1 MSYASFRQFIEAL
14 DTAGELTR
22 VSVPVETD
30 LLVSEWA
37 NREMKSPGGGKALL
51 FENPTVDGKPSK
63 FPVAINTMGSRRRMA
78 LALQINSVED
88 LAQEIQL
95 ILKAKP
101 PTDLREGWSLLKQG
115 LNLLHARPKHSKEGA
130 CQEVVHLLEE
140 IPRTKTQGPK
150 ANALSLADL
159 PILKC
164 WPKDGGRFIT
174 LPNVHTRDPETGARN
189 VGMYRMQI
197 FDERTTAMHWQVHKV
212 GARHGKSYYERNE
225 RMPVAVTLGGDPAY
239 TFAATAPLPDGLD
252 EILFAGFIRKKSVD
266 LVPCK
271 TVDLEVPSDVDFVLE
286 GYVQPGET
294 RPEGPFGD
302 HTGFYTAIEDYPVFH
317 LTAITHRRDAI
328 YPTTIVGIPPME
340 DFYMGD
346 ASVRIFLPVF
356 KMNFPELVDMT
367 LPPEGVFHN
376 LVFVSIRKQY
386 PYQAFKV
393 MHGLWGMGQ
402 MMFSKYIVV
411 VDEDCDVHNTS
422 EVLFRLCANTD
433 PERDSTI
440 IRNPSDSLDH
450 APTSQNIG
458 SHMGF
463 DATRK
468 LPGENYHRTWPELL
482 KMTDEA
488 QALVDALQK
497 KASVGRDSVEPA
509 LSEVERVEPR
519 QIHMRRLD
527 RVSPYQETC
536 LLRLSKVSATDAV
549 FHESAMRDPAQV
561 VDLMRRIRALVETG
575 RVGPP
580 AVRKSA
586 ARPWPVTH
594 RFRLV
599 D

>member
-1 MSYASFRQFIEAL
+1 MAFRSFQDFVEQL
-14 DTAGELTR
+14 DRAGELRRITEE
-22 VSVPVETD
+22 VDTD
-30 LLVSEWA
+30 LVIAEWA
-37 NREMKSPGGGKALL
+37 NREMKSPSGGKALL
-51 FENPTVDGKPSK
+51 FEKPIIDGKTSA
-63 FPVAINTMGSRRRMA
+63 FPVAINTLGSRKRIA
-78 LALQINSVED
+78 IGLGVNEVAD

-101 PTDLREGWSLLKQG
+101 PTDLREGFALLKQG
-115 LNLLHARPKHSKEGA
+115 IHLLHARPKRVKEAA
-130 CQEVVHLLEE
+130 CQEVVQILDSDQTSKNAS
-140 IPRTKTQGPK
+140 PARTKPQI
-150 ANALSLADL
+150 SLLDL

-174 LPNVHTRDPETGARN
+174 FPNVHTCDPESGARN

-212 GARHGKSYYERNE
+212 GARHGKVYYQRGE
-225 RMPVAVTLGGDPAY
+225 RMPVAVTLGGDPAL

-252 EILFAGFIRKKSVD
+252 EILFAGFLRKKSVE
-266 LVPCK
+266 LVKCK
-271 TVDLEVPSDVDFVLE
+271 TIDVEVPADADFVLE
-286 GYVQPGET
+286 GFVQPGEM

-302 HTGFYTAIEDYPVFH
+302 HTGFYTGIEDYPVFH

-328 YPTTIVGIPPME
+328 YPTTIVGPPPME

-346 ASVRIFLPVF
+346 ATVRIFLPVF

-450 APTSQNIG
+450 APTEQNIG
-458 SHMGF
+458 SHMGI

-468 LPGENYHRTWPELL
+468 LPGENYHRPWPELL
-482 KMTDEA
+482 KMD
-488 QALVDALQK
+488 
-497 KASVGRDSVEPA
+497 
-509 LSEVERVEPR
+509 ERV
-519 QIHMRRLD
+519 QAIVD
-527 RVSPYQETC
+527 S
-536 LLRLSKVSATDAV
+536 LRKN
-549 FHESAMRDPAQV
+549 Q
-561 VDLMRRIRALVETG
+561 G
-575 RVGPP
+575 
-580 AVRKSA
+580 
-586 ARPWPVTH
+586 
-594 RFRLV
+594 
-599 D
+599 

>member
-1 MSYASFRQFIEAL
+1 MAYSSFGQFVEAL
-14 DTAGELTR
+14 DKAGELKR
-22 VSVPVETD
+22 IPEPVDTD
-30 LLVSEWA
+30 LLIAEWA

-51 FENPTVDGKPSK
+51 FERPLVDGRESK
-63 FPVAINTMGSRRRMA
+63 FPLAINTMGSTRRMA
-78 LALQINSVED
+78 MALKLESVAD

-130 CQEVVHLLEE
+130 CQEVVHLFGEG
-140 IPRTKTQGPK
+140 RTSNIERRTS
-150 ANALSLADL
+150 NEFSLLDL

-174 LPNVHTRDPETGARN
+174 LPNVHTRDPDSGERN
-189 VGMYRMQI
+189 LGMYRMQVY
-197 FDERTTAMHWQVHKV
+197 DERTTGMHWQVHKV
-212 GARHGKSYYERNE
+212 GARHGRRYYERGE
-225 RMPVAVTLGGDPAY
+225 RMPVAVCLGGDPAY

-252 EILFAGFIRKKSVD
+252 EILFAGFIRKKSVE
-266 LVPCK
+266 LVRCK
-271 TVDLEVPSDVDFVLE
+271 TIELEVPADVDFVLE
-286 GYVQPGET
+286 GYVQPNESKA
-294 RPEGPFGD
+294 EGPFGD
-302 HTGFYTAIEDYPVFH
+302 HTGFYTAVEDYPVFH
-317 LTAITHRRDAI
+317 LTAITHRRDAV
-328 YPTTIVGIPPME
+328 YPATIVGPPPME

-346 ASVRIFLPVF
+346 ASVRVFLPVF

-450 APTSQNIG
+450 APSAQNMG

-468 LPGENYHRTWPELL
+468 LPGENYHRPWPELVR
-482 KMTDEA
+482 MTEEA
-488 QALVDALQK
+488 QRLVDALQRK
-497 KASVGRDSVEPA
+497 VE
-509 LSEVERVEPR
+509 
-519 QIHMRRLD
+519 
-527 RVSPYQETC
+527 
-536 LLRLSKVSATDAV
+536 
-549 FHESAMRDPAQV
+549 
-561 VDLMRRIRALVETG
+561 G
-575 RVGPP
+575 
-580 AVRKSA
+580 
-586 ARPWPVTH
+586 
-594 RFRLV
+594 
-599 D
+599 